1 MRYIVMKHGIRFGI
15 LGATG
20 AVGREILALC
30 ETKKLPIKEIRLF
43 ASENSQGSSLG
54 FNGQNIPL
62 QVLQDNCFQG
72 LDIVFFCAG
81 GNISQKYAPS
91 AVEQGAIVIDNS
103 SVYRLDNNVPL
114 IIPEVNPQALALH
127 NGIIANPNCSTI
139 IMLTALAPLHKKAK
153 IKRIVAA
160 TYQAAS
166 GAGAKGM
173 ADLLEETKAYFEG
186 SLYKRSIIPFP
197 YAFNLFLHNSA
208 LKENCYS
215 EEELKMVYET
225 RKILNDDTIK
235 ITATCVRVPVLRA
248 HSEALNVEFHM
259 PIDEKEA
266 KNILS
271 SAPGVTILEDL
282 ALRRFPMPIDAIG
295 KEGIFCGRIRK
306 DISLDNTLDLWVVGD
321 QLLKGAAQ
329 NAVQIAELI
338 LKENCCIN
346 YI

>member
-1 MRYIVMKHGIRFGI
+1 MKQDIRVGIV
-15 LGATG
+15 GATG
-20 AVGREILALC
+20 AVGREVLSLC
-30 ETKKLPIKEIRLF
+30 VIKKLPIKEIRLF
-43 ASENSQGSSLG
+43 ASEKSLGSSLE
-54 FNGQNIPL
+54 FNREIIAL
-62 QVLQDNCFQG
+62 QTLEPNCFQG

-81 GNISQKYAPS
+81 GNISQKYVPC
-91 AVEQGAIVIDNS
+91 AVEQGALAIDNS
-103 SVYRLDNNVPL
+103 STYRLHKEVPL
-114 IIPEVNPQALALH
+114 IIPEVNPHAIAKHQ
-127 NGIIANPNCSTI
+127 GIIANPNCSTI

-166 GAGAKGM
+166 GAGARGM
-173 ADLLEETKAYFEG
+173 EDLLKETKAYFEG
-186 SLYKRSIIPFP
+186 SHYERSIIPFP

-208 LKENCYS
+208 IKENSYS

-225 RKILNDDTIK
+225 RKILEDDTIK

-266 KNILS
+266 QNILS
-271 SAPGVTILEDL
+271 SAQSVTILENPL
-282 ALRRFPMPIDAIG
+282 LRRFPMPIDAVG

-338 LKENCCIN
+338 LKENHCIN